1 MSRTS
6 FQKQFLEVEMKFQIM
21 LLLMV
26 FVSACAAQPGTP
38 DEPGS
43 PPPDTA
49 VTSPP
54 VNEIPPEGPHVN
66 PFSPKPSD
74 EQLSRGDV
82 FISEKSL
89 VIRESYPP
97 QISLSLKGELP
108 TPCHELRAEV
118 APPDAE
124 NKIQIEAYSVVD
136 PNAVCTQVVEPLEES
151 IDLGTFPPGHYSI
164 WVNGEVAGEFDS

>member
-1 MSRTS
+1 
-6 FQKQFLEVEMKFQIM
+6 MKFQIM

-26 FVSACAAQPGTP
+26 LVSACSAQPGTP

-49 VTSPP
+49 ATSPP
-54 VNEIPPEGPHVN
+54 VNEIPTNGPNVN
-66 PFSPKPSD
+66 PFSPKPGD

-82 FISEKSL
+82 FINEQSL

-108 TPCHELRAEV
+108 TPCHELRAEI
-118 APPDAE
+118 APSDAE
-124 NKIQIEAYSVVD
+124 NKIQVDVYSVVD
-136 PNAVCTQVVEPLEES
+136 PNVACTQVLEPFEES
-151 IDLGTFPPGHYSI
+151 IGLGTFPPGHYSV
-164 WVNGEVAGEFDS
+164 WVNAELTGEFDS

>member
-1 MSRTS
+1 
-6 FQKQFLEVEMKFQIM
+6 MKFQIM

-26 FVSACAAQPGTP
+26 LVSGCAAQPGTP
-38 DEPGS
+38 DELGS

-54 VNEIPPEGPHVN
+54 VNEIPPVGPHAN
-66 PFSPKPSD
+66 PFSPKPGD

-82 FISEKSL
+82 FINEQSL

-108 TPCHELRAEV
+108 TPCHALRAEI
-118 APPDAE
+118 APLDAE
-124 NKIQIEAYSVVD
+124 NKIQIAVYSVVE
-136 PNAVCTQVVEPLEES
+136 PNVACTQVLEPLEEF
-151 IDLGTFPPGHYSI
+151 IDLGTFPPGHYSV
-164 WVNGEVAGEFDS
+164 WVNGELAGEFDS